1 MKRNW
6 IDRFI
11 YSITK
16 KPTHYVEVRNPPKT
30 AKEKLARPQDARQM
44 QYNRWS
50 KRYKMYSG
58 SYLPNDH
65 NELRKKGW
73 DKKKVSDNM
82 HHIYQRKSTN
92 QTVRHDD
99 ERIKKDGTLAPSHW
113 HWLVWWRPYFG
124 RKTRKRF
131 NDAVQG
137 YNKYIRT
144 FPKNIIA
151 NMNGFE
157 KKAYFTSTEE
167 AKSAPKVEF

>member
-1 MKRNW
+1 MARNL
-6 IDRFI
+6 IDKFVF
-11 YSITK
+11 SITK
-16 KPTHYVEVRNPPKT
+16 KPKHYVEVKNPPKT
-30 AKEKLARPQDARQM
+30 TKEKLARPQDARQM

-58 SYLPNDH
+58 SYLPNNH
-65 NELRKKGW
+65 NDLNKKGW
-73 DKKKVSDNM
+73 NKKRASDNM

-131 NDAVQG
+131 NDAKKSEKNY
-137 YNKYIRT
+137 YNKYGAQVSQNDKSHHIY
-144 FPKNIIA
+144 K
-151 NMNGFE
+151 E
-157 KKAYFTSTEE
+157 KK
-167 AKSAPKVEF
+167 